1 MVGDSLRGLRLLPP
15 LKTGRHAIAEI
26 LRYTQKINR
35 SIKTLNIKKTTT
47 CDVGNP
53 GHGYGTG
60 TQNVVGLNQLMRSH
74 FSHIEWACHEMKDK

>member
-15 LKTGRHAIAEI
+15 LKTGRHAIDEI

-53 GHGYGTG
+53 GHGLGQAHKMWWG
-60 TQNVVGLNQLMRSH
+60 
-74 FSHIEWACHEMKDK
+74 